1 MRDALDIYTGNANP
15 ELAAKIARYLGRTV
29 AKAEVFAFANENTF
43 VRILD
48 NAREKDVFIVQPT
61 TRPVNTSIMEL
72 LIMID
77 AFKRASAGRI
87 TAVVPYY
94 GYGRSDKKDQ
104 PRVPITAR
112 LVADMLQVAGANRIL
127 TLDLHQ
133 GQIQGFFNVPVDEL
147 TAVHLLSNYM
157 RQSGTENLA
166 VVTDLGFAKRAR
178 TFAELLNAPL
188 AIVEKRREGNNDH
201 AEVLNVIGDVKGKRV
216 IIVDDE
222 IDTAGT
228 LTETVRAIEKAG
240 AIEIT
245 ACATHGV
252 FSAPAIERINAS
264 SIREVVVTDSIPLP
278 AGVSSLKIK
287 RLSCAPLFG
296 EAIKRIHKGESVG
309 ALFGK
314 DAALAEE
321 MVFWDGEHEG
331 LVRDPAAAAAAEK
344 RRAKR

>member
-1 MRDALDIYTGNANP
+1 M
-15 ELAAKIARYLGRTV
+15 
-29 AKAEVFAFANENTF
+29 
-43 VRILD
+43 
-48 NAREKDVFIVQPT
+48 
-61 TRPVNTSIMEL
+61 
-72 LIMID
+72 
-77 AFKRASAGRI
+77 
-87 TAVVPYY
+87 
-94 GYGRSDKKDQ
+94 
-104 PRVPITAR
+104 
-112 LVADMLQVAGANRIL
+112 
-127 TLDLHQ
+127 
-133 GQIQGFFNVPVDEL
+133 PVDEL

-278 AGVSSLKIK
+278 AGVSSPKIK

>member
-1 MRDALDIYTGNANP
+1 
-15 ELAAKIARYLGRTV
+15 
-29 AKAEVFAFANENTF
+29 
-43 VRILD
+43 
-48 NAREKDVFIVQPT
+48 
-61 TRPVNTSIMEL
+61 
-72 LIMID
+72 
-77 AFKRASAGRI
+77 
-87 TAVVPYY
+87 
-94 GYGRSDKKDQ
+94 
-104 PRVPITAR
+104 
-112 LVADMLQVAGANRIL
+112 L

-147 TAVHLLSNYM
+147 TAVHLLSNYI
-157 RQSGTENLA
+157 RQGSTENLA

-188 AIVEKRREGNNDH
+188 AIVEKRREGNDDR

-228 LTETVRAIEKAG
+228 LIETARAIEEAG

-252 FSAPAIERINAS
+252 FSDPALRRIEESNL
-264 SIREVVVTDSIPLP
+264 REVVVTDSIPMP
-278 AGVSSLKIK
+278 MGSVSSKVK

-321 MVFWDGEHEG
+321 MVFWDGEQEG
-331 LVRDPAAAAAAEK
+331 LTRPNDAANVG
-344 RRAKR
+344 RRATRR